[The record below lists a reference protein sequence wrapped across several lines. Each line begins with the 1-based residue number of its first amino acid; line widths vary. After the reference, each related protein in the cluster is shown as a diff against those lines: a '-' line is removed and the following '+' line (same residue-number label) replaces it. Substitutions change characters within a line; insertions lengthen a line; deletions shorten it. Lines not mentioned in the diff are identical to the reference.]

1 MLPPQEVI
9 GKINVEVESL
19 KGVAAEMRA
28 SLEKA
33 YRTSV
38 PTVQDA
44 MKPGASIGNG
54 IAGAEWMRL
63 QDKYHRCITQTLAAV
78 FNIDKGTQAV
88 AQAAEIIAKQ
98 YGDSDTLSRA
108 SANAVNST
116 LVETP
121 PAPTAETPAGG
132 GPRAER

>member
-19 KGVAAEMRA
+19 KAVADEMRA

-54 IAGAEWMRL
+54 IAGAEWVRL
-63 QDKYHRCITQTLAAV
+63 QDKYHKCITQTLAAV

-88 AQAAEIIAKQ
+88 AQAAEIISKQ
-98 YGDSDTLSRA
+98 YGESDTLSRA

-116 LVETP
+116 LVVDP
-121 PAPTAETPAGG
+121 PAPVTDAPTGG
-132 GPRAER
+132 GTRAGL